1 MVIEASIEAWNET
14 IHSEQKIDEYF
25 IQTKAREKNIHK
37 RETSNRKPTTSEIVH
52 LINQNPRICC
62 FPSNK
67 TNLKL
72 TASTGGD
79 TAGVDAPCPIL

>member
-52 LINQNPRICC
+52 LIKIKNRGFAIIPVITR
-62 FPSNK
+62 
-67 TNLKL
+67 T
-72 TASTGGD
+72 
-79 TAGVDAPCPIL
+79 